1 MVLLMSVPMLIARHL
16 FLPYL
21 SFPSPPLPSQFHV
34 PPPPT
39 HPPCHQ
45 SEEYASWA
53 AGCRMVMKGRP
64 LAKSGYEQELAS
76 IRSFIAMQNSS
87 GSSTAS
93 AAADKVGS
101 GHIFL

>member
-1 MVLLMSVPMLIARHL
+1 
-16 FLPYL
+16 
-21 SFPSPPLPSQFHV
+21 
-34 PPPPT
+34 
-39 HPPCHQ
+39 
-45 SEEYASWA
+45 
-53 AGCRMVMKGRP
+53 MVMKGRP

-101 GHIFL
+101 GNILL